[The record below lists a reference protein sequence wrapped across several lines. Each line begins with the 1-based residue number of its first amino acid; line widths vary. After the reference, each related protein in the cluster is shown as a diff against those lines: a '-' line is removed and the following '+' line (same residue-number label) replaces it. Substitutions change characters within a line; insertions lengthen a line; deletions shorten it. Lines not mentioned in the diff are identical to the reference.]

1 MIDVTVFCLTY
12 NHGKYIKDTLE
23 GFLNQKTNYTF
34 KVFVYDDASTDGT
47 SAILREYASKYP
59 NVFDVYIAPEN
70 MYQHSTPEKYAK
82 YMNDLYKDHICG
94 RYVAWCEGDD
104 YWSDADKLQLQI
116 GFMDRHPECS
126 MTAHAS
132 LWLDFQKNEERE
144 FHPFRED
151 RFLSEEE
158 IILQPTGNLSTASL
172 VMKRDV
178 FMKGENFPLCDVG
191 DVPMQLSALN
201 KGKIYYFNRV
211 MSVYRY
217 MHESSW
223 SATTG
228 LNYERAVLHNYNMVR
243 FYEVYD
249 KYTDGRFHEL
259 IRKRS
264 IYYMECVF
272 RVNESVADEEYY
284 NICEFVKK
292 RAKENYEHYL
302 KKQQEVRDIV
312 KKQIMTGLVMKE
324 IKKYKHIV
332 IMGVG
337 KYSHYISSLLQKN
350 SIYYDGYVVTNLQDN
365 DTQKKDNLWEL
376 GKCPFDKAETIVIVG
391 ISQVSEKS
399 VINALKLNGIHNYIM
414 PLWTY

>member
-228 LNYERAVLHNYNMVR
+228 LNHERAVLHNYNMVR

-337 KYSHYISSLLQKN
+337 KY
-350 SIYYDGYVVTNLQDN
+350 
-365 DTQKKDNLWEL
+365 
-376 GKCPFDKAETIVIVG
+376 
-391 ISQVSEKS
+391 
-399 VINALKLNGIHNYIM
+399 
-414 PLWTY
+414 